1 MKGYTLSPPTTYPF
15 AVNSL
20 LAVSQILMIFFGG
33 KMTTRFKVQGMFVT
47 GAVLVIALPFLAH
60 LIPSVA
66 GKYWA
71 VFFILFIYGPVNGI
85 VQGTAFQLA
94 APLPSAYVGAIMLGN
109 GVSGVGS
116 TLLEMLLVAV
126 LPGGENLYTQSLI
139 FFSCATVVLLLSAA
153 VYPFVMNSEFYKYY
167 TEGQNDQGA

>member
-1 MKGYTLSPPTTYPF
+1 
-15 AVNSL
+15 
-20 LAVSQILMIFFGG
+20 
-33 KMTTRFKVQGMFVT
+33 
-47 GAVLVIALPFLAH
+47 
-60 LIPSVA
+60 
-66 GKYWA
+66 
-71 VFFILFIYGPVNGI
+71 
-85 VQGTAFQLA
+85 
-94 APLPSAYVGAIMLGN
+94 MLGN

-126 LPGGENLYTQSLI
+126 LPGRENLYTQSLI